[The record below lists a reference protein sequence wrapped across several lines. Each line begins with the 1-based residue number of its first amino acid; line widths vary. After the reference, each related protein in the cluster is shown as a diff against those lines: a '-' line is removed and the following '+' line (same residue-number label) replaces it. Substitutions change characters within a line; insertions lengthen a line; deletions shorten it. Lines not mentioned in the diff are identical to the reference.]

1 MLIWSTQFAFTD
13 VGWKLTICSMY
24 AAVEVFP
31 FEGVHAIPVFS
42 ALLLYCPISSE
53 YLDVMFVI
61 IDPVSCAVKTPVYNS
76 YVFLSSSDGRQFII
90 RKTVKDKL
98 SNYSQRLQKMF
109 TGVLLP
115 GRLTSF
121 NSPSILFNAFCL
133 SIEPTSLN

>member
-42 ALLLYCPISSE
+42 ALLLYRPISSE

-98 SNYSQRLQKMF
+98 SNYSQRLQKIVYRCSTHF
-109 TGVLLP
+109 
-115 GRLTSF
+115 F
-121 NSPSILFNAFCL
+121 FQ
-133 SIEPTSLN
+133 

>member
-1 MLIWSTQFAFTD
+1 
-13 VGWKLTICSMY
+13 MY